1 MDVIISP
8 KLTVLLWSHQI
19 FSGEKKKLKELKKKK
34 KFIVIDDLIES
45 TYLLIKQK
53 YNILIPSYN
62 LGRVD

>member
-34 KFIVIDDLIES
+34 IHCYWWFDR
-45 TYLLIKQK
+45 K
-53 YNILIPSYN
+53 YISFDKTK
-62 LGRVD
+62 VQHFDS

>member
-34 KFIVIDDLIES
+34 NS
-45 TYLLIKQK
+45 LLLMI
-53 YNILIPSYN
+53 
-62 LGRVD
+62 